1 MGMRV
6 PSGADFSNTADGH
19 RQVPAAKGLHALYST
34 LRLSVGVY
42 PAETLSNCGFQQ
54 GKSWAFLTRDWMWM
68 RSFRMA
74 ATMAH
79 L

>member
-1 MGMRV
+1 MNLVIISPGILKRLV
-6 PSGADFSNTADGH
+6 GQKLGDQFFLRESG
-19 RQVPAAKGLHALYST
+19 KALT
-34 LRLSVGVY
+34 EA
-42 PAETLSNCGFQQ
+42 PSNCGFQQ
-54 GKSWAFLTRDWMWM
+54 GESFEFLMRDWMWM